1 MIAKEEENKG
11 KKLIWTVLII
21 IIIALMFFGKLLNG
35 NIQDLF
41 KQTEKSLE
49 LVQTIN
55 IPWDKDSI
63 IKSYG
68 GVIINSDNNI
78 ITSYNLS
85 GDKLWSKSV
94 DFEAPFTHLGENA
107 IYTSDKIKGQIVA
120 FNIEGEKKWT
130 YEARQSIDKFVEK
143 NGLLIIYT
151 KAGEQIDQINILD
164 EKGSLLANTIIDEGR
179 LLSSNIS
186 PDQKKFILVTID
198 FSGNI
203 LQSSLLL
210 YTIEGQLLWKKDYTD
225 LTILDADFIGND
237 TILAIS
243 DSKIISLNAEN
254 ELLWSKDIKGR
265 LKDVKLENK
274 QKEIYLLYEEDKG
287 YIEVLEPNG
296 KTKNKLALDNYYNN
310 IYTNKRNVFL
320 IGEDRLIGIH
330 EGEAFLNYTC
340 EAEIESLTFE
350 KDNILVVTKENLI
363 MGKLSSKKNKEIIR
377 E

>member
-11 KKLIWTVLII
+11 KKLIWIVLII

-35 NIQDLF
+35 DIQDLF

-63 IKSYG
+63 IKNYG

-94 DFEAPFTHLGENA
+94 DFEVPFTHLGENA
-107 IYTSDKIKGQIVA
+107 IYTGDKIKGQIVA
-120 FNIEGEKKWT
+120 FSIEGEKKWT

-225 LTILDADFIGND
+225 LIILDADFIDND
-237 TILAIS
+237 TMLAIS

-265 LKDVKLENK
+265 LKDAKLDNK

-296 KTKNKLALDNYYNN
+296 KTKNKLALDNYYNS

-320 IGEDRLIGIH
+320 VGEDRLIGIH

-340 EAEIESLTFE
+340 EAEIESLIFD
-350 KDNILVVTKENLI
+350 KDNILVLTKENLI
-363 MGKLSSKKNKEIIR
+363 IGKLSSKKEQGNN
-377 E
+377 